1 MTNNRIIMTIFDEH
15 FEKHESVSLFLQNE
29 PRKFRIAK
37 RISIPHRRA
46 FNARLRRGA
55 IAYLFAR
62 FSQEMFA
69 RV

>member
-1 MTNNRIIMTIFDEH
+1 MTNIRIIMSIFDRH
-15 FEKHESVSLFLQNE
+15 IEKHESVSLFLQCE

-37 RISIPHRRA
+37 RISILLRRA

-62 FSQEMFA
+62 FS
-69 RV
+69 